1 MPIKTLSI
9 DINTTLKILSQVVNV
24 YWLTIISGISSSF
37 GLLSPGCY
45 LRRVDLIGRRT
56 YVLCISLC
64 FTKICPSWVPS
75 WYRYLCCVSGL
86 WSLTS
91 SSLWK
96 LLSKK
101 WKWISVSSW
110 TFLWSLNFSSFVKD
124 LTQEWQTN
132 ANSQK
137 IFPIEKM
144 IPGKT
149 GAGCQLCDPIS
160 GICPRYTALFF
171 I

>member
-1 MPIKTLSI
+1 MTIETSSI
-9 DINTTLKILSQVVNV
+9 DINTNIIASCKCLLS
-24 YWLTIISGISSSF
+24 TIISGISSSF

-64 FTKICPSWVPS
+64 FTKICSSWVPS

-96 LLSKK
+96 LLSQK
-101 WKWISVSSW
+101 WQWISVSSW
-110 TFLWSLNFSSFVKD
+110 TFLWSLNFSSFVK
-124 LTQEWQTN
+124 EWQTN

-144 IPGKT
+144 ISGKT

-160 GICPRYTALFF
+160 GFCPRYTVLFF

>member
-1 MPIKTLSI
+1 MFI
-9 DINTTLKILSQVVNV
+9 DWLLFQVSHLPLDFCHLVAT
-24 YWLTIISGISSSF
+24 YEELISLA
-37 GLLSPGCY
+37 GLPMY
-45 LRRVDLIGRRT
+45 

-64 FTKICPSWVPS
+64 FTKTCPSWVPS
-75 WYRYLCCVSGL
+75 WYWYLCCMSGL

-96 LLSKK
+96 LLSQK
-101 WKWISVSSW
+101 WQWISVSSW
-110 TFLWSLNFSSFVKD
+110 TFLWSLYFSLFVKD

-160 GICPRYTALFF
+160 GFCPRYTVLFF